1 MFSVA
6 IDLIAA
12 GALATTAVEV
22 FRDRYDPDPD
32 LGVMLSIGAALWFTM
47 ATVDAGV
54 WA

>member
-12 GALATTAVEV
+12 AVLATTAVEV
-22 FRDRYDPDPD
+22 FRDGYDPD
-32 LGVMLSIGAALWFTM
+32 LGVMFSIGAALWFTM